1 LSCVKALV
9 VVGILVGLAS
19 VGSAT
24 APAAPAGCAATP
36 VEGGV
41 VRAGPYIGLIDR
53 ATDVVDGRFA
63 LRVGAYRNPDMTLS
77 QKILWKLPLRYR
89 VGTVLAVTGR
99 RITPSPATFRQRLPE
114 AYSEQEPTFH
124 IFPSIIR
131 PTKAGC
137 WRLNFRSGQTFGSL
151 VVLVRPL

>member
-1 LSCVKALV
+1 MKALALA
-9 VVGILVGLAS
+9 GTLIGLAVGL
-19 VGSAT
+19 GSGS
-24 APAAPAGCAATP
+24 APAASARCAATP
-36 VEGGV
+36 VTNGV

-53 ATDVVDGRFA
+53 ATDIVNERFA
-63 LRVGAYRNPDMTLS
+63 LRVGAYRNAEMTLS

-114 AYSEQEPTFH
+114 AYSDQEPTFH

-131 PTKAGC
+131 PTKPGC
-137 WRLNFRSGQTFGSL
+137 WRLNFRSGPTFGSL

>member
-1 LSCVKALV
+1 MKALV
-9 VVGILVGLAS
+9 LAGILVGVAMG
-19 VGSAT
+19 VGSAS
-24 APAAPAGCAATP
+24 APAAPAGCAAKS

-63 LRVGAYRNPDMTLS
+63 LRVGAYRNADMTLS
-77 QKILWKLPLRYR
+77 QKILWKLPRRYR

-99 RITPSPATFRQRLPE
+99 RLTPSPATFRQRLPE
-114 AYSEQEPTFH
+114 AYSDQEPMFH

-137 WRLNFRSGQTFGSL
+137 WRLNLRSGPTFGSL
-151 VVLVRPL
+151 VVLVREL

>member
-1 LSCVKALV
+1 MRWIGLRPRGAL
-9 VVGILVGLAS
+9 GMCRDA
-19 VGSAT
+19 
-24 APAAPAGCAATP
+24 CQ
-36 VEGGV
+36 GGV
-41 VRAGPYIGLIDR
+41 VHAGPYIGLIDR

-63 LRVGAYRNPDMTLS
+63 LRVGAYRNADLTLS

-114 AYSEQEPTFH
+114 AYSDQEPTFH

-137 WRLNFRSGQTFGSL
+137 WRLNFRSGPTFGSL
-151 VVLVRPL
+151 VVLVRPR